1 MAAPIFSI
9 TTKNT
14 NQMTKFLPISIHR
27 SRLYGSA
34 PLTFIFQDIVSS
46 LSRVMKITLDGLSL
60 DTGELYLKSR
70 LMNLHL
76 SSPLRFIIDSDRV
89 HL

>member
-9 TTKNT
+9 ATKHT

>member
-1 MAAPIFSI
+1 
-9 TTKNT
+9 
-14 NQMTKFLPISIHR
+14 
-27 SRLYGSA
+27 
-34 PLTFIFQDIVSS
+34 
-46 LSRVMKITLDGLSL
+46 MKITLDGLSL

>member
-1 MAAPIFSI
+1 
-9 TTKNT
+9 
-14 NQMTKFLPISIHR
+14 
-27 SRLYGSA
+27 
-34 PLTFIFQDIVSS
+34 
-46 LSRVMKITLDGLSL
+46 MKITLDGLSL

-70 LMNLHL
+70 LMNFHS